1 MTDTINYSNIPQ
13 TRTEDGAF
21 VFGDPDAPVTIVA
34 FEDFL
39 CPHCKAYQDTLH
51 EFIEQHV
58 IPGEARF
65 EYRDLPVHGE
75 DSYFA
80 YGLVICATTKHIHFL
95 RASDTMFRLT
105 GDEALSKEEA
115 HTFADELGLNDIQ
128 LTTCASEN
136 DQFRIDASIASAN
149 DIQKTPTIVVR
160 DENGD
165 IQTDALPRQ
174 PDLETLTAFIEERT
188 GHSE

>member
-1 MTDTINYSNIPQ
+1 MSEMDYSTITQSRTD
-13 TRTEDGAF
+13 DGAF
-21 VFGDPDAPVTIVA
+21 ILGDSDAPVTIVA

-51 EFIEQHV
+51 EFIKQHV
-58 IPGEARF
+58 ISGEARF
-65 EYRDLPVHGE
+65 EYRELPVHGD

-95 RASDTMFRLT
+95 RAADTMFRLT
-105 GDEALSKEEA
+105 GDESLSKEQA

-136 DQFRIDASIASAN
+136 DQFRIDASIASAH
-149 DIQKTPTIVVR
+149 DIQATPTIVTR
-160 DENGD
+160 DANGD
-165 IQTDALPRQ
+165 LQTDTLPRQ
-174 PDLETLTAFIEERT
+174 PDLETLTAFIEEHT
-188 GHSE
+188 GNSE